1 MGVTLEEAARFRLD
15 SSLHQPLQKL
25 LDRSVTCYKL
35 RHREMR
41 CQFIQP
47 VNENLIVSDFD
58 LQSAMPIST
67 VFF

>member
-1 MGVTLEEAARFRLD
+1 
-15 SSLHQPLQKL
+15 
-25 LDRSVTCYKL
+25 
-35 RHREMR
+35 MR

-67 VFF
+67 VFFKEEFCLHSLYSCVYC